1 MNNPIT
7 AKTLYITDLDSTFL
21 QRGGQGGSRPSRFAL
36 DALKLL
42 KEKGVHF
49 TYATARAPL
58 SACRAMAGAA
68 VSAPAV
74 MMNGVIMYD
83 VENAKYISVEYMVE
97 DAYAKCRRIF
107 AEYVIDAFVY
117 SMVGGEFCALYEPLL
132 SETAK
137 HYQWLRVPEYGDAF
151 VQTSDSAAA
160 VKNVFYLTG
169 ADKYETLK
177 PAYERINREV
187 SGVYTVLSNAD
198 HYDYHYLEVASG
210 KVSKGTGVQW
220 LRENCGYEKIVGFG
234 DNLNDLPLFKA
245 CDGCYAVLGAT
256 EELKS
261 AADSVIG
268 ACEDDAVI
276 KKILEL
282 EGIL

>member
-1 MNNPIT
+1 MSKQMT
-7 AKTLYITDLDSTFL
+7 SKTLYITDLDGTFL
-21 QRGGQGGSRPSRFAL
+21 QSGGGQGGSRPSRFAL
-36 DALKLL
+36 DALRLL
-42 KEKGVHF
+42 KENGVHF

-58 SACRAMAGAA
+58 SACRAMVGAA

-83 VENAKYISVEYMVE
+83 VEKEKNISVEYMAE
-97 DAYAKCRRIF
+97 DAYVKCRRIF
-107 AEYVIDAFVY
+107 AEYGIDAFVY
-117 SMVGGEFCALYEPLL
+117 SMVGGEFCALYELIL

-137 HYQWLRVPEYGDAF
+137 HYHQLRVPDYGDTF
-151 VQTSDSAAA
+151 VQTSDTAAI
-160 VKNVFYLTG
+160 KNVFYLTG
-169 ADKYETLK
+169 ADEYETLK

-187 SGVYTVLSNAD
+187 IGVYTVLSDAGR
-198 HYDYHYLEVASG
+198 YDYYYLEVASG

-234 DNLNDLPLFKA
+234 DNLNDLPLFEA
-245 CDGCYAVLGAT
+245 CDENYAVAGAT
-256 EELKS
+256 EELKV
-261 AADSVIG
+261 AADGVIG

-282 EGIL
+282 EGLL